1 MVPGSRTAQLPTGA
15 RIEFIE
21 FRGTPKTP
29 FDLRV
34 PDPGASGMAIR
45 VADIVNLV
53 ARLKS
58 QGVRVISRNGEL
70 VEWSATVRNA
80 FIKDPDGLN
89 VEIVGDVIPGR

>member
-1 MVPGSRTAQLPTGA
+1 M
-15 RIEFIE
+15 
-21 FRGTPKTP
+21 
-29 FDLRV
+29 

-70 VEWSATVRNA
+70 VEWSPTVRNA